1 MIFYPLQYL
10 PLLFQNMLMQ
20 KLDILAFGAHPDDV
34 ELGCAGTILAAIA
47 EGKKVGIIDLTKGE
61 LGTRGTTS
69 IRLKE
74 AQLAS
79 QVLGVDVRDN
89 LGMADGFFK
98 NDQEHQFAIIEC
110 IRRFQPTIVLCNAP
124 EDRHPDHGR
133 AASLVADACFLS
145 GLSKIQSTHNGVAQA
160 AWRPANVFHYIQSR
174 NLTPSFVVD
183 ISAHMEKKMESILAH
198 ASQFYDPTSK
208 EPSTFISGNSF
219 LEFVKG
225 RAKEL
230 GQQIGVEY
238 AEGFISNKIVGV
250 KSFDGIIQNK
260 T

>member
-1 MIFYPLQYL
+1 MH
-10 PLLFQNMLMQ
+10 

-34 ELGCAGTILAAIA
+34 ELGCAGTLLGAIA
-47 EGKKVGIIDLTKGE
+47 EGKKVGVIDLTKGE

-69 IRLKE
+69 QRLKE

-79 QVLGVDVRDN
+79 EVMGLTIREN

-98 NDQEHQFAIIEC
+98 NNKENQFAIIET
-110 IRRFQPTIVLCNAP
+110 IRRFQPSIVFCNAP

-133 AASLVADACFLS
+133 ASNLVEDASFLS
-145 GLSKIQSTHNGVAQA
+145 GLSKIQTMHNGVAQD
-160 AWRPANVFHYIQSR
+160 AWRPTQVFHYIQSR
-174 NLTPSFVVD
+174 SLTPNFVVD
-183 ISAHMEKKMESILAH
+183 ISAHMDKKMESILAH
-198 ASQFYDPTSK
+198 SSQFYDPNSN
-208 EPSTFISGNSF
+208 EPETFISGTAF

-230 GQQIGVEY
+230 GQQIGVQY
-238 AEGFISNKIVGV
+238 AEGFITKKLLGIGSL
-250 KSFDGIIQNK
+250 DAIIQNK

>member
-1 MIFYPLQYL
+1 
-10 PLLFQNMLMQ
+10 MQ

-34 ELGCAGTILAAIA
+34 ELGCAGTWLGAIA
-47 EGKKVGIIDLTKGE
+47 EGKKVGVIDLTKGE

-69 IRLKE
+69 QRLKE

-79 QVLGVDVRDN
+79 EVLGLTVREN

-98 NDQEHQFAIIEC
+98 NNKEHQFAIIET
-110 IRRFQPTIVLCNAP
+110 IRRFQPSIIFCNAP

-133 AASLVADACFLS
+133 AASLVEEAAFLS
-145 GLSKIQSTHNGVAQA
+145 GLNKINTLHNGVAQE
-160 AWRPANVFHYIQSR
+160 AWRPTQVFHYIQSR
-174 NLTPSFVVD
+174 SLTPNFVVD
-183 ISAHMEKKMESILAH
+183 ISKHINKKMESIMAH
-198 ASQFYDPTSK
+198 SSQFFDPNSN
-208 EPSTFISGNSF
+208 EPDTFISSAAF

-238 AEGFISNKIVGV
+238 AEGFITKKILGIG
-250 KSFDGIIQNK
+250 SLDAIIQNK

>member
-1 MIFYPLQYL
+1 
-10 PLLFQNMLMQ
+10 MQ
-20 KLDILAFGAHPDDV
+20 QLDILAFGAHPDDV
-34 ELGCAGTILAAIA
+34 ELGCAGTILAAVA

-61 LGTRGTTS
+61 LGTRGTVA

-74 AQLAS
+74 AQEAS
-79 QVLGVDVRDN
+79 KILGVAIRENV
-89 LGMADGFFK
+89 GMADGFFK
-98 NDQEHQFAIIEC
+98 NDQEHQLAIIEC
-110 IRRFQPTIVLCNAP
+110 IRKFQPTIVLCNAP

-133 AASLVADACFLS
+133 AASLVADACFLA
-145 GLSKIQSTHNGVAQA
+145 GLSKIQTSHQGVAQA

-174 NLTPSFVVD
+174 NLLPSFVVD
-183 ISAHMEKKMESILAH
+183 ISAHMDKKMESILAH
-198 ASQFYDPTSK
+198 SSQFFDPTST
-208 EPSTFISGNSF
+208 EPNTFISGNSF

-230 GQQIGVEY
+230 GQQIGVDY
-238 AEGFISNKIVGV
+238 AEGFISNKLIGV

>member
-1 MIFYPLQYL
+1 MH
-10 PLLFQNMLMQ
+10 

-34 ELGCAGTILAAIA
+34 ELGCGGTLLSAIA
-47 EGKKVGIIDLTKGE
+47 EGKKVGVIDLTKGE

-69 IRLKE
+69 QRLKE

-79 QVLGVDVRDN
+79 EVMGLTVREN

-98 NDQEHQFAIIEC
+98 NNKENQFAIIET
-110 IRRFQPTIVLCNAP
+110 IRRFQPSIIFCNAP

-133 AASLVADACFLS
+133 AASLVEDASFLS
-145 GLSKIQSTHNGVAQA
+145 GLSKIQTLHNGVAQE
-160 AWRPANVFHYIQSR
+160 AWRPTQVFHYIQSR
-174 NLTPSFVVD
+174 SLAPNFVVD
-183 ISAHMEKKMESILAH
+183 ISRFMDKKMESILAH
-198 ASQFYDPTSK
+198 SSQFYDPNSN
-208 EPSTFISGNSF
+208 EPETFISGNAF

-238 AEGFISNKIVGV
+238 AEGFITKKLLGIGSL
-250 KSFDGIIQNK
+250 DAIIQNK

>member
-1 MIFYPLQYL
+1 MH
-10 PLLFQNMLMQ
+10 

-34 ELGCAGTILAAIA
+34 ELGCGGTLLGAIA
-47 EGKKVGIIDLTKGE
+47 EGKKVGVIDLTKGE

-69 IRLKE
+69 QRLKE

-79 QVLGVDVRDN
+79 EVMGLTIREN
-89 LGMADGFFK
+89 LGMADGFFL
-98 NDQEHQFAIIEC
+98 NDKEHQFAIIET
-110 IRRFQPTIVLCNAP
+110 IRRFQPTIIFCNAP

-133 AASLVADACFLS
+133 AASLVEEASFLS
-145 GLSKIQSTHNGVAQA
+145 GLSKIKTTHNGVEQE
-160 AWRPANVFHYIQSR
+160 AWRPTQVFHYIQSR
-174 NLTPSFVVD
+174 SLTPNFVVD

-198 ASQFYDPTSK
+198 SSKFYDPNSN
-208 EPSTFISGNSF
+208 EPETFISGTAF

-230 GQQIGVEY
+230 GQQIGVQY
-238 AEGFISNKIVGV
+238 AEGFITKKLLGIGSL
-250 KSFDGIIQNK
+250 DAIIQNK

>member
-1 MIFYPLQYL
+1 
-10 PLLFQNMLMQ
+10 MQ

-34 ELGCAGTILAAIA
+34 ELGCGGTILAAVA

-61 LGTRGTTS
+61 LGTRGTVD
-69 IRLKE
+69 IRLME
-74 AQLAS
+74 AQAAS
-79 QVLGVDVRDN
+79 KVLGVTVREN

-98 NDQEHQFAIIEC
+98 NDQDHQLVIIEC

-133 AASLVADACFLS
+133 AAALVADACFLS
-145 GLSKIQSTHNGVAQA
+145 GLNKIQTTHNGEAQT

-174 NLTPSFVVD
+174 SLTPSFVVD
-183 ISAHMEKKMESILAH
+183 ISAHMDKKMESILAH
-198 ASQFYDPTSK
+198 SSQFFDPNSK
-208 EPSTFISGNSF
+208 EPDTFISGNSF

-230 GQQIGVEY
+230 GQQIGVDF
-238 AEGFISNKIVGV
+238 AEGFISNKIIGV

>member
-1 MIFYPLQYL
+1 
-10 PLLFQNMLMQ
+10 MQ

-34 ELGCAGTILAAIA
+34 ELGCAGAILAAVA

-61 LGTRGTTS
+61 LGTRGTVA
-69 IRLKE
+69 IRLNE
-74 AQLAS
+74 AQEAS
-79 QVLGVDVRDN
+79 KVLGVSIREN

-98 NDQEHQFAIIEC
+98 NDQEHQLPIIEC

-133 AASLVADACFLS
+133 AASLVADACFFA
-145 GLSKIQSTHNGVAQA
+145 GLSKIKTTHNGVEQH

-174 NLTPSFVVD
+174 NLTPSFVLD
-183 ISAHMEKKMESILAH
+183 ISAHMDKKMASILAH
-198 ASQFYDPTSK
+198 ASQFYDPNSK

-230 GQQIGVEY
+230 GQQIGVDY
-238 AEGFISNKIVGV
+238 AEGFISNKLIGV

>member
-1 MIFYPLQYL
+1 
-10 PLLFQNMLMQ
+10 MQ

-34 ELGCAGTILAAIA
+34 ELGSAGAILAAIA
-47 EGKKVGIIDLTKGE
+47 QGKKVGIIDLTKGE
-61 LGTRGTTS
+61 LGTRGTVA
-69 IRLKE
+69 IRLNE
-74 AQLAS
+74 AQAAS
-79 QVLGVDVRDN
+79 KILGVTIREN
-89 LGMADGFFK
+89 LGMTDGFFK
-98 NDQEHQFAIIEC
+98 NDQEHQLIIIEC
-110 IRRFQPTIVLCNAP
+110 IRRFKPSIVLCNAP

-133 AASLVADACFLS
+133 AASLVSDACFLA
-145 GLSKIQSTHNGVAQA
+145 GLSKIKTTHNGVEQT

-183 ISAHMEKKMESILAH
+183 ISAHMDTKMASILAH
-198 ASQFYDPTSK
+198 ASQFYDPNSK

-230 GQQIGVEY
+230 GQQIGVDY
-238 AEGFISNKIVGV
+238 AEGFISNKIIGV
-250 KSFDGIIQNK
+250 KSFDDIIQNK